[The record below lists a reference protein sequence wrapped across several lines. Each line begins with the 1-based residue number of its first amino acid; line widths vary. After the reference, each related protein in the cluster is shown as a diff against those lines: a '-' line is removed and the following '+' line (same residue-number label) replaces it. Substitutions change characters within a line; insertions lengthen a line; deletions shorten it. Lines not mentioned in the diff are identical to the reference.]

1 MLKNNQNKLS
11 NETLTYSQDVL
22 ELIWLFLAVSIYI
35 AIVIIF
41 LRYGLDG
48 INYKI
53 LLFLPLV
60 ISGLLLGPIIYR
72 NKVITKPA
80 SQLYFIAVMWTFMV
94 PLFPFYSVAL
104 TVCILI
110 SIIGLVQIIRYTE
123 LTSGLIRNIALYAP
137 LIAVFFVS
145 NQFSVF
151 SGGNTF
157 GPEYARLGWYS
168 SSAYFHAG
176 IGEIF
181 KQNSVISVGIDGLD
195 PLFYHT
201 FSHIWFSQISSMV
214 NSNLFESYA
223 FAFQIIVLPMLLF
236 GLIVI
241 AKNLRTDKVI
251 PNFGVFLCLLAVL
264 VYFSR
269 PTLFESESY
278 TVSLILFIAAICYLS
293 QYSTSFKQKN
303 ESPSGVY
310 KNIITG
316 FLLLIIYLAKVS
328 TGIIFFTILLL
339 EAFRQYRFS
348 RQGVFLVGFYILISI
363 VGIVATN
370 LGVSFISAVLHNDI
384 SNFYKITTL
393 HPSDVSSQ
401 RIPIYNFIKYSPLHA
416 LQVFAYSIGA
426 VLMLHRA
433 LKTVALDAGITRIMI
448 TAIAASIGFAL
459 TDIARG
465 DSWYFSQIGELLS
478 LVILSAL
485 IVHFLMNFRR
495 FPEEGTKNGI
505 ASVTIS
511 IIICI
516 FGLNLFYSMT
526 NQTDSLAALVRLT
539 PGSTD
544 TKQRVKYLYSDWFRD
559 KKQSEE
565 LKSVILNTF
574 QSRLR
579 KELNNFIN
587 GSPGGK
593 AVYISPPVFE
603 VVNSV
608 FEAKPY
614 PRALASYF
622 PRQCGELF
630 FVQALVGLPTINSVY
645 KGMDGKCH
653 SIVFGEKNYDN
664 YQLSP
669 LSNSEVCEFA
679 IKRGIQSVFIL
690 HPKNDGS
697 LGEVL
702 DCRVEAALSNPDN

>member
-1 MLKNNQNKLS
+1 MLKNNQNKIS

-48 INYKI
+48 INYEI

-72 NKVITKPA
+72 NKVITKSA
-80 SQLYFIAVMWTFMV
+80 SQIYFIAVMWTFMV

-104 TVCILI
+104 TVCIVI
-110 SIIGLVQIIRYTE
+110 STIGLIQIIRYTE

-251 PNFGVFLCLLAVL
+251 PNFGVFLSLLAVL

-269 PTLFESESY
+269 PILFESESY
-278 TVSLILFIAAICYLS
+278 TISLILFIAAIFYLS
-293 QYSTSFKQKN
+293 QYSTSFEQKN
-303 ESPSGVY
+303 ESPSGSY
-310 KNIITG
+310 KNVITG
-316 FLLLIIYLAKVS
+316 FLLLIIYFTKVS

-339 EAFRQYRFS
+339 ETFRQYRFS

-363 VGIVATN
+363 VSIVATN
-370 LGVSFISAVLHNDI
+370 LGVSFISVVFNNDI
-384 SNFYKITTL
+384 FNFFKINFL
-393 HPSDVSSQ
+393 HPSDISSQ
-401 RIPIYNFIKYSPLHA
+401 RIPIYNFVKYSSLHA

-459 TDIARG
+459 TDIARD

-485 IVHFLMNFRR
+485 LMHFLMNFQR
-495 FPEEGTKNGI
+495 FPEEGIKNGT
-505 ASVTIS
+505 ASVIIS
-511 IIICI
+511 IVICI

-526 NQTDSLAALVRLT
+526 NQTDSLAALARLT
-539 PGSTD
+539 SGSTD
-544 TKQRVKYLYSDWFRD
+544 TKQRVKYLYSEWFWD

-565 LKSVILNTF
+565 LESVILNTF

-587 GSPGGK
+587 GSPQGK

-603 VVNSV
+603 VVNSF
-608 FEAKPY
+608 FESKPY

-653 SIVFGEKNYDN
+653 SIVYGKKNYDN

-669 LSNSEVCEFA
+669 LSNIEVCEFS

-697 LGEVL
+697 LGKVL
-702 DCRVEAALSNPDN
+702 DCRKEATLSNPDN

>member
-1 MLKNNQNKLS
+1 MFKNNQNKLS

-35 AIVIIF
+35 AIDILF

-94 PLFPFYSVAL
+94 PFFPFHSVFL

-123 LTSGLIRNIALYAP
+123 FTSGLIRNIALHAP
-137 LIAVFFVS
+137 LIAAFFVS

-157 GPEYARLGWYS
+157 GPEYASLGWYS

-181 KQNSVISVGIDGLD
+181 QQNSVISVGIDGLD

-223 FAFQIIVLPMLLF
+223 FAFQIIILPMLLF

-251 PNFGVFLCLLAVL
+251 PNFGVFLCLLAVM
-264 VYFSR
+264 VYFSH

-293 QYSTSFKQKN
+293 QYSTSIKQKN
-303 ESPSGVY
+303 ESTRGLY
-310 KNIITG
+310 KNVITG

-328 TGIIFFTILLL
+328 TGIIFFTILML
-339 EAFRQYRFS
+339 ETFRQYRFS
-348 RQGVFLVGFYILISI
+348 RQGLFLVGFYILISI

-384 SNFYKITTL
+384 FNFYKINTL

-401 RIPIYNFIKYSPLHA
+401 RIPIYNFVKYSPLHA

-426 VLMLHRA
+426 VLMLRRA
-433 LKTVALDAGITRIMI
+433 IKIVPLDAGITRIMI

-485 IVHFLMNFRR
+485 IMHFLMSFRR
-495 FPEEGTKNGI
+495 FPEENIKNGI
-505 ASVTIS
+505 ASVFIS
-511 IIICI
+511 IVICI
-516 FGLNLFYSMT
+516 FGLILFYSMT

-544 TKQRVKYLYSDWFRD
+544 TKQRVKYLYSDWLRD

-565 LKSVILNTF
+565 LKSVILNSF
-574 QSRLR
+574 QSKLI
-579 KELNNFIN
+579 KEINNFIN

-603 VVNSV
+603 VVNTV

-653 SIVFGEKNYDN
+653 SIVFGKKNYDN
-664 YQLSP
+664 YQLTP

-702 DCRVEAALSNPDN
+702 DCRVGATLSNPVN